1 MMHGEIRRLL
11 YSHETAASSSAPDGG
26 GYSWVQQTGEA
37 AASALLDAAV
47 S

>member
-1 MMHGEIRRLL
+1 MVRYMREAATPEARAWLVEHLRR
-11 YSHETAASSSAPDGG
+11 
-26 GYSWVQQTGEA
+26 GYSCVQTGEA